1 MCDTDQ
7 VQKYILIYE
16 NRKSKS
22 KLKYI
27 WEWTKFVAHI
37 SIQKEILKDVLYAGK
52 KNNPDQTELQSCLV
66 ESQTSLK
73 LIFGPFKA
81 QQKTTTCGLQNVLF
95 HASTFEYAIL
105 RIWNAFS
112 YPSICQIHTQ
122 VSQKLGALLL

>member
-1 MCDTDQ
+1 MCTYAYQ
-7 VQKYILIYE
+7 
-16 NRKSKS
+16 NRKSKN

-52 KNNPDQTELQSCLV
+52 ITTQIKQNCRAACLV

-81 QQKTTTCGLQNVLF
+81 QQKTTCGLQNVLF

-105 RIWNAFS
+105 QIWNAFPTLLS
-112 YPSICQIHTQ
+112 AKFILKF
-122 VSQKLGALLL
+122 QKN